1 MTTETSPFPRER
13 ARLVG
18 CDDLRAWLQAQ
29 GFACAPN
36 PVPDLD
42 NLVNWYAFR
51 RQAVTGPQAEQAEQA
66 EQTVHVRPHRLQL
79 GDRVLEIA
87 DVVVVFQLEDLS
99 YELKAYSLSFDQL
112 KQRLP
117 AVSANL
123 LAAWGAVRAAEQPV
137 EEPEV
142 RQVPEV
148 LHEPAVDGRAQERRH
163 G

>member
-1 MTTETSPFPRER
+1 MITDTSPYPRER

-36 PVPDLD
+36 PVPDRD

-51 RQAVTGPQAEQAEQA
+51 RHAVTDQA
-66 EQTVHVRPHRLQL
+66 EQTIHVRPHKLQL

-87 DVVVVFQLEDLS
+87 DVVVVAQIEDVS
-99 YELKAYSLSFDQL
+99 YELKAYTLGIDQIKQSLDT
-112 KQRLP
+112 
-117 AVSANL
+117 VSASL
-123 LAAWGAVRAAEQPV
+123 LAAWSALRAA
-137 EEPEV
+137 
-142 RQVPEV
+142 
-148 LHEPAVDGRAQERRH
+148 HEPAVDGPAQERRH

>member
-1 MTTETSPFPRER
+1 MTTDTSPYPRER

-36 PVPDLD
+36 PVPDRD

-51 RQAVTGPQAEQAEQA
+51 RQAVTGPQAEHT
-66 EQTVHVRPHRLQL
+66 EQTVHVRPHKLQL

-117 AVSANL
+117 EVSTNL
-123 LAAWGAVRAAEQPV
+123 LAAWGALRAAAQPV
-137 EEPEV
+137 EEPEG
-142 RQVPEV
+142 REAPEV

>member
-1 MTTETSPFPRER
+1 MITDTSPYPRER

-36 PVPDLD
+36 PVPDRD

-51 RQAVTGPQAEQAEQA
+51 RHAVTARRPGAVTNQA
-66 EQTVHVRPHRLQL
+66 EQTIHVRPHKLQL

-87 DVVVVFQLEDLS
+87 DVVVVAQIEDVS
-99 YELKAYSLSFDQL
+99 YELKAYSLGIDQT
-112 KQRLP
+112 KQSLNG
-117 AVSANL
+117 VSASL
-123 LAAWGAVRAAEQPV
+123 LAAWSALRAAAQPV
-137 EEPEV
+137 DAQGRLHE
-142 RQVPEV
+142 R
-148 LHEPAVDGRAQERRH
+148 HEPAVDGPAPERRH